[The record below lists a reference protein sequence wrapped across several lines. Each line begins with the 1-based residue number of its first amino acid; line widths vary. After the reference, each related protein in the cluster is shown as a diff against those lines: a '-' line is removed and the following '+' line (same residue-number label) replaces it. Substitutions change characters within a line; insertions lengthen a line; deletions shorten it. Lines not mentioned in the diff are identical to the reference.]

1 MKRLKEYIKEQET
14 KGSLTV
20 FDIDDTLFH
29 TTAQIAVIKDGVVLK
44 RLTNQ
49 EYNTYTL
56 KVGEKFDYSE
66 FHDANKFYKESKPIG
81 RMLAKAK
88 AILANSLRNP
98 LSKVII
104 VTARSDFKDKEPFL
118 QKFRE
123 HGFPIDQVYIE
134 RSGNLQKYMKSA
146 KTPVTKAVVIRKY
159 INSGKYNKIRM
170 WDDHEGNLDI
180 LVKLSKLHPEIKI
193 EAYLVDPETG
203 NTTRYDR

>member
-56 KVGEKFDYSE
+56 NAGEKFDYSE

-104 VTARSDFKDKEPFL
+104 VTARSNFDNKEKFL
-118 QKFRE
+118 QTF
-123 HGFPIDQVYIE
+123 
-134 RSGNLQKYMKSA
+134 
-146 KTPVTKAVVIRKY
+146 RKY
-159 INSGKYNKIRM
+159 GFDIDRVRVERAGNIGDIEIPAIKKYVIINNYIQDGTYGKVRLF
-170 WDDHEGNLDI
+170 DDSMANLKVF
-180 LVKLSKLHPEIKI
+180 LKLKEKFPKI
-193 EAYLVDPETG
+193 EFEAWFANSDGSVK
-203 NTTRYDR
+203 RIK

>member
-56 KVGEKFDYSE
+56 NAGEKFDYSE

-104 VTARSDFKDKEPFL
+104 VTARSNFDNKEKFL
-118 QKFRE
+118 QTF
-123 HGFPIDQVYIE
+123 
-134 RSGNLQKYMKSA
+134 
-146 KTPVTKAVVIRKY
+146 RKY
-159 INSGKYNKIRM
+159 GFDIDKVRVERAGNIGDIEIPAIKKYVIINNYIQDGTYGKVRLF
-170 WDDHEGNLDI
+170 DDSMANLKVF
-180 LVKLSKLHPEIKI
+180 LKLKEKFPKI
-193 EAYLVDPETG
+193 EFEAWFANSDGSVK
-203 NTTRYDR
+203 RIK

>member
-104 VTARSDFKDKEPFL
+104 VTARSNFDNKEKFL
-118 QKFRE
+118 QTF
-123 HGFPIDQVYIE
+123 
-134 RSGNLQKYMKSA
+134 
-146 KTPVTKAVVIRKY
+146 RKY
-159 INSGKYNKIRM
+159 GFDIDKVRVERAGNIGDIEIPAIKKYVIINNYIQDGTYGKVRLF
-170 WDDHEGNLDI
+170 DDSMANLKVF
-180 LVKLSKLHPEIKI
+180 LKLKEKFPKI
-193 EAYLVDPETG
+193 EFEAWFANSDGSVK
-203 NTTRYDR
+203 RIK